1 MSSLGKKLD
10 VLNKKNACTSLVL
23 LFPGSLI
30 RYVLAAT
37 LIITLFVNLTF
48 VLETLKNGKSQS
60 DKQRANGVDNDNNNN
75 KNNNNKNYD
84 NKGAAENGAPPP
96 LPRRLVDLRVVSSRT
111 RVEIAVAGV
120 KVVEDTKARGIHVAV
135 LHQVKRAHV
144 AVLHVAI
151 LHT

>member
-1 MSSLGKKLD
+1 M
-10 VLNKKNACTSLVL
+10 
-23 LFPGSLI
+23 
-30 RYVLAAT
+30 
-37 LIITLFVNLTF
+37 TF

-60 DKQRANGVDNDNNNN
+60 DKQRANGVDDDNNNN
-75 KNNNNKNYD
+75 KNNKNYD
-84 NKGAAENGAPPP
+84 NKGAAENGAPP

-151 LHT
+151 LHLAVLHQLNCVFCYW